1 MAVIPAA
8 LDRSAAWEAAGLCL
22 SVASP
27 AGAAT
32 FSALGPVIAPLVSV
46 ITPTWQRH
54 DLLTG
59 RCIPSVMAQTY
70 IPVEHVIV
78 SDGPDHR
85 LRSTIANSVW
95 GHRDSRSAARIKFEE
110 LPEHDRDAHWGH
122 WARLRGIEVAA
133 GDLIAYL
140 DDDDAYRPHHV
151 ALLAQALTANPGAQ
165 WAYSR
170 MARYMPAVET
180 VTGTDPPGCGTIG
193 TPMIMHRRGLL
204 DVATWETASPI
215 EDWELVSRWLAAGAP
230 YVSIPDVTVD
240 VWPSLYFS

>member
-1 MAVIPAA
+1 M
-8 LDRSAAWEAAGLCL
+8 
-22 SVASP
+22 
-27 AGAAT
+27 T
-32 FSALGPVIAPLVSV
+32 APLVSV

-59 RCIPSVMAQTY
+59 RCIPSVAAQTY

-78 SDGPDHR
+78 SDGPDQR
-85 LRSTIANSVW
+85 LRSTIANSVR
-95 GHRDSRSAARIKFEE
+95 GHRGPQSGACIKFEE
-110 LPEHDRDAHWGH
+110 LPEHDPDPHWGH

-151 ALLAQALTANPGAQ
+151 ALLAQALTANPDAQ

-170 MARYMPAVET
+170 MARYMPVQET

-193 TPMIMHRRGLL
+193 TPMIVHQRGLL
-204 DVATWETASPI
+204 DVANWGTASPI
-215 EDWELVSRWLAAGAP
+215 EDWELVSRWLAAGAR

-240 VWPSLYFS
+240 VWPSQYFK

>member
-1 MAVIPAA
+1 V
-8 LDRSAAWEAAGLCL
+8 
-22 SVASP
+22 
-27 AGAAT
+27 T
-32 FSALGPVIAPLVSV
+32 APLVSV

-54 DLLTG
+54 SLLTG
-59 RCIPSVMAQTY
+59 RCIPSVTAQTY

-78 SDGPDHR
+78 SDGPDQR
-85 LRSTIANSVW
+85 LRSTIASLIRC
-95 GHRDSRSAARIKFEE
+95 HRGTQSGAWIKFEE
-110 LPEHDRDAHWGH
+110 LPEHDPDPHWGH

-151 ALLAQALTANPGAQ
+151 ALLAQVLVANPDTQ

-170 MARYMPAVET
+170 MARYMPAQET
-180 VTGTDPPGCGTIG
+180 VTGTDPPACGTIG

-204 DVATWETASPI
+204 DVASWGTASSI

-240 VWPSLYFS
+240 VWPSMYFK